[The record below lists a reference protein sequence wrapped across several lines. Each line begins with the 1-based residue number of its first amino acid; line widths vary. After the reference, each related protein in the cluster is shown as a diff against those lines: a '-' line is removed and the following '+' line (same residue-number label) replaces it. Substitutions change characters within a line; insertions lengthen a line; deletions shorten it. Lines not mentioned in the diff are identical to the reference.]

1 MQKEYALY
9 KGDQFIDLG
18 TRKYLAE
25 LLGVTEQTIYFYST
39 PTYKKRGGENNN
51 RYVVI
56 EIEDDE

>member
-9 KGDQFIDLG
+9 KGDRFIDLG
-18 TRKYLAE
+18 TRKYLSE
-25 LLGVTEQTIYFYST
+25 LLNVTEQTIYFYAT